1 MLRLLALLLV
11 RRCLLPVLLRIAEI
25 HAVAASEYALLTVSD
40 PARR

>member
-1 MLRLLALLLV
+1 MLRLLALLRV

-25 HAVAASEYALLTVSD
+25 RAVAASEYALLTVSD